1 MLYILHQE
9 VKIPLGRFP
18 KILGK
23 ISQTKT
29 GLLMYTWRMSKS
41 VALTLK
47 HVFKIELLII
57 YVAIINFGFSIYF
70 KTYSNRK
77 ISELDSQ
84 MLKIQLEENSGNFN
98 HENLIEKLTY
108 DYAPFTY
115 FDEELKNE
123 LSEIIEILE
132 TNQNTIEP
140 IITFQNNMHQTQNR
154 LNLGYDTLLYC
165 SLILIMIAVFLIVE
179 KSFKNRIDLHRL
191 KVMSEEQSKISRNL
205 HDGVAQDLAALK
217 LYLEKED
224 ISKSKFYAQQAFNE
238 VRYMIGTTHLN
249 LNESF
254 EEIVKKL
261 AATLEAN
268 YNISTKVYIGSTK
281 ILHLSENVQIELI
294 RILQEALSNISR
306 HANAS
311 NVEIRFVDGID
322 DFRFIIKDD
331 GKGFSEEEV
340 ELKNKQSAKK
350 HYGVSNIKER
360 VELLGGT
367 VNFISEG
374 GTTIAITIKDSVR

>member
-1 MLYILHQE
+1 
-9 VKIPLGRFP
+9 
-18 KILGK
+18 
-23 ISQTKT
+23 
-29 GLLMYTWRMSKS
+29 MSKS
-41 VALTLK
+41 AAFILK

-84 MLKIQLEENSGNFN
+84 MLKIQLEENSGNFD
-98 HENLIEKLTY
+98 HADHTELTEKLKY

-115 FDEELKNE
+115 FDETLQSE
-123 LSEIIEILE
+123 LSEICTLLE
-132 TNQNTIEP
+132 TGANTIEP
-140 IITFQNNMHQTQNR
+140 IITFQSNMHQTQNR

-165 SLILIMIAVFLIVE
+165 SLILIIIAVFLIVE
-179 KSFKNRIDLHRL
+179 KAFKNKIDLHRL
-191 KVMSEEQSKISRNL
+191 KVMNEEQSKISRNL

-224 ISKSKFYAQQAFNE
+224 LPKSKFYAQQAFNE
-238 VRYMIGTTHLN
+238 VRYMIGASHLD
-249 LNESF
+249 LNQNF

-268 YNISTKVYIGSTK
+268 YGISTKVYIGSTK
-281 ILHLSENVQIELI
+281 LQSLSENVQIELI

-340 ELKNKQSAKK
+340 ELKNKSDAKK

-367 VNFISEG
+367 VNFIQDG

>member
-1 MLYILHQE
+1 M
-9 VKIPLGRFP
+9 GRFP

-70 KTYSNRK
+70 KTYSNKK

-98 HENLIEKLTY
+98 HDDLIEKLTY
-108 DYAPFTY
+108 DYTPFTY
-115 FDEELKNE
+115 FDEELKTE
-123 LSEIIEILE
+123 LSEIIELLE

-179 KSFKNRIDLHRL
+179 KAFKNKIDLHRL
-191 KVMSEEQSKISRNL
+191 KVMNEE
-205 HDGVAQDLAALK
+205 
-217 LYLEKED
+217 
-224 ISKSKFYAQQAFNE
+224 
-238 VRYMIGTTHLN
+238 
-249 LNESF
+249 
-254 EEIVKKL
+254 
-261 AATLEAN
+261 
-268 YNISTKVYIGSTK
+268 
-281 ILHLSENVQIELI
+281 
-294 RILQEALSNISR
+294 
-306 HANAS
+306 
-311 NVEIRFVDGID
+311 
-322 DFRFIIKDD
+322 
-331 GKGFSEEEV
+331 
-340 ELKNKQSAKK
+340 
-350 HYGVSNIKER
+350 
-360 VELLGGT
+360 
-367 VNFISEG
+367 
-374 GTTIAITIKDSVR
+374 

>member
-1 MLYILHQE
+1 M
-9 VKIPLGRFP
+9 GRFP

-70 KTYSNRK
+70 KTYSNKK

-84 MLKIQLEENSGNFN
+84 MLKIQLEENSANSV
-98 HENLIEKLTY
+98 HADHTELIEKLTY

-115 FDEELKNE
+115 FDEELKTE
-123 LSEIIEILE
+123 LSEIIELLE

-179 KSFKNRIDLHRL
+179 KSFKTELTFT
-191 KVMSEEQSKISRNL
+191 
-205 HDGVAQDLAALK
+205 AL
-217 LYLEKED
+217 
-224 ISKSKFYAQQAFNE
+224 
-238 VRYMIGTTHLN
+238 R
-249 LNESF
+249 
-254 EEIVKKL
+254 
-261 AATLEAN
+261 
-268 YNISTKVYIGSTK
+268 
-281 ILHLSENVQIELI
+281 
-294 RILQEALSNISR
+294 
-306 HANAS
+306 
-311 NVEIRFVDGID
+311 
-322 DFRFIIKDD
+322 
-331 GKGFSEEEV
+331 
-340 ELKNKQSAKK
+340 
-350 HYGVSNIKER
+350 
-360 VELLGGT
+360 
-367 VNFISEG
+367 
-374 GTTIAITIKDSVR
+374 

>member
-1 MLYILHQE
+1 
-9 VKIPLGRFP
+9 
-18 KILGK
+18 
-23 ISQTKT
+23 
-29 GLLMYTWRMSKS
+29 MYTWRMSKS

-70 KTYSNRK
+70 KTYSNKK

-84 MLKIQLEENSGNFN
+84 MLKVQLEENSGNFN
-98 HENLIEKLTY
+98 HDDLIEKLTY

-115 FDEELKNE
+115 FDEELKTE
-123 LSEIIEILE
+123 LQEIIELLE

-254 EEIVKKL
+254 EEIVKK
-261 AATLEAN
+261 T
-268 YNISTKVYIGSTK
+268 GG
-281 ILHLSENVQIELI
+281 
-294 RILQEALSNISR
+294 
-306 HANAS
+306 NA
-311 NVEIRFVDGID
+311 
-322 DFRFIIKDD
+322 
-331 GKGFSEEEV
+331 
-340 ELKNKQSAKK
+340 
-350 HYGVSNIKER
+350 
-360 VELLGGT
+360 
-367 VNFISEG
+367 
-374 GTTIAITIKDSVR
+374 

>member
-1 MLYILHQE
+1 M
-9 VKIPLGRFP
+9 GRFP

-41 VALTLK
+41 VAFILK

-84 MLKIQLEENSGNFN
+84 MLKVQLEENSGNFN
-98 HENLIEKLTY
+98 HDDLIEKLTY

-115 FDEELKNE
+115 FDEELKTE
-123 LSEIIEILE
+123 LSEIIELLE
-132 TNQNTIEP
+132 TNQSTIEP

-281 ILHLSENVQIELI
+281 IQLLSENVQIELI

>member
-1 MLYILHQE
+1 M
-9 VKIPLGRFP
+9 GRFP

-98 HENLIEKLTY
+98 HDDLIEKLTY

-115 FDEELKNE
+115 FDQELKTE
-123 LSEIIEILE
+123 LSEIIELLE

-140 IITFQNNMHQTQNR
+140 IITFQNNMHQTQIR

-281 ILHLSENVQIELI
+281 IQHLSENVQIELI

>member
-1 MLYILHQE
+1 MGQI
-9 VKIPLGRFP
+9 P

-29 GLLMYTWRMSKS
+29 GLLMYTLRMSKS
-41 VALTLK
+41 SAFSLK
-47 HVFKIELLII
+47 NLFKIELLII

-70 KTYSNRK
+70 KTYSNKK

-98 HENLIEKLTY
+98 HDDLIEKLTY

-115 FDEELKNE
+115 FDEELKTE
-123 LSEIIEILE
+123 LSEIIELLE
-132 TNQNTIEP
+132 TNQSTIEP

-224 ISKSKFYAQQAFNE
+224 LSKSKFYAQQAFNE
-238 VRYMIGTTHLN
+238 VRYMIGTTH

-281 ILHLSENVQIELI
+281 IQHLSENVQIELI

-306 HANAS
+306 HANAG

-360 VELLGGT
+360 VELLGAT
-367 VNFISEG
+367 FNFISEG

>member
-1 MLYILHQE
+1 MGQI
-9 VKIPLGRFP
+9 P

-29 GLLMYTWRMSKS
+29 GLLMYTLRMSKS
-41 VALTLK
+41 SAFSLK
-47 HVFKIELLII
+47 NLFKIELLII

-70 KTYSNRK
+70 KTYSNKK

-84 MLKIQLEENSGNFN
+84 MLKIQLEEKSGNFD
-98 HENLIEKLTY
+98 HTDHTELTEKLKY

-115 FDEELKNE
+115 FDEELKTE
-123 LSEIIEILE
+123 LSEIIELLE

-140 IITFQNNMHQTQNR
+140 IITFQNNMHQTQTR

-249 LNESF
+249 ESF

-281 ILHLSENVQIELI
+281 IQHLSENVQIELI

-306 HANAS
+306 HANAG

-360 VELLGGT
+360 VELLGAT
-367 VNFISEG
+367 FNFISEG

>member
-1 MLYILHQE
+1 M
-9 VKIPLGRFP
+9 GRFP

-29 GLLMYTWRMSKS
+29 GLLVYTWRMSKS

-70 KTYSNRK
+70 KTYSNKK

-98 HENLIEKLTY
+98 HDDLIEKLTY

-115 FDEELKNE
+115 FDEELKTE
-123 LSEIIEILE
+123 LSQIIELLE

-154 LNLGYDTLLYC
+154 LNLGYDTLLYS
-165 SLILIMIAVFLIVE
+165 SLILIMIAVLLIVE

-281 ILHLSENVQIELI
+281 IQHLNENVQIELI

>member
-1 MLYILHQE
+1 
-9 VKIPLGRFP
+9 
-18 KILGK
+18 
-23 ISQTKT
+23 
-29 GLLMYTWRMSKS
+29 MYTWCMSKS

-70 KTYSNRK
+70 KTYSNKK

-84 MLKIQLEENSGNFN
+84 MLKIQLKKNSGNFN
-98 HENLIEKLTY
+98 HDDLIEKLTY

-115 FDEELKNE
+115 FDEELKTE
-123 LSEIIEILE
+123 LSEIIELLE
-132 TNQNTIEP
+132 TNQSTIEP

-165 SLILIMIAVFLIVE
+165 SLLLIMIAVFLIVE
-179 KSFKNRIDLHRL
+179 KSFKNRIYLHRL
-191 KVMSEEQSKISRNL
+191 KVMNEEQSKISRNL

-224 ISKSKFYAQQAFNE
+224 LSKSKFYAQQAFNE
-238 VRYMIGTTHLN
+238 VRYMIGATHLD
-249 LNESF
+249 LNQSF
-254 EEIVKKL
+254 EEIVRKM

-268 YNISTKVYIGSTK
+268 YNISTKVYVGSTK
-281 ILHLSENVQIELI
+281 IQNLNENIHVELI

-306 HANAS
+306 HANAG

-322 DFRFIIKDD
+322 DFKFIIKDD

-340 ELKNKQSAKK
+340 TEKNSRGGRQ

-367 VNFISEG
+367 VDFIHEG
-374 GTTIAITIKDSVR
+374 GTTIAITIKDSVCR

>member
-1 MLYILHQE
+1 M
-9 VKIPLGRFP
+9 GRFP

-57 YVAIINFGFSIYF
+57 YVAIINFEFSIYF
-70 KTYSNRK
+70 KTYSNKK

-98 HENLIEKLTY
+98 HDDLIEKLTY

-115 FDEELKNE
+115 FDEELKAE
-123 LSEIIEILE
+123 LSEIIELLE
-132 TNQNTIEP
+132 TNQSTIEP

-191 KVMSEEQSKISRNL
+191 KVMNEEQSKISRNL

-281 ILHLSENVQIELI
+281 IQLLSENVQIELI

>member
-1 MLYILHQE
+1 M
-9 VKIPLGRFP
+9 GRFP

-29 GLLMYTWRMSKS
+29 GLLLYTWHMSKS

-70 KTYSNRK
+70 KTYSNKK

-98 HENLIEKLTY
+98 HDDLIEKLTY

-115 FDEELKNE
+115 FDEELKTE
-123 LSEIIEILE
+123 LSEIIELLE
-132 TNQNTIEP
+132 TNQSTIEP

-165 SLILIMIAVFLIVE
+165 SLILIMIAIFLIVE

-191 KVMSEEQSKISRNL
+191 KVMNEEQSKISRNL

-281 ILHLSENVQIELI
+281 IQHSSENVQIELI

-367 VNFISEG
+367 VNFISEE